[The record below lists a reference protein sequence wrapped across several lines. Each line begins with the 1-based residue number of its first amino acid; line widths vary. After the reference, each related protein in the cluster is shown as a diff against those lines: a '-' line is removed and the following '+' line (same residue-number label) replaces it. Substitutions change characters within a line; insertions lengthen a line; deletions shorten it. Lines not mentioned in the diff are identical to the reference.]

1 MSANRTI
8 LHLRELI
15 QRHQSAPLPRAAARL
30 ETGIAA
36 LDETLEGGL
45 PKGALVE
52 IVSPLPG
59 CGASSLLVSL
69 LRKSA
74 AASRWSALI
83 DGHDHFD
90 PASAGEAVLSCL
102 LWVRCRT
109 ADEALRSAD
118 LLLRDGNL
126 PIVVLDLRGNP
137 ETELRR
143 IPTPQWY
150 RLQRAIEPTGIAGLI
165 LTPRPMIPCAQAR
178 LLLQNRLGLDAL
190 DDEQETIVRTMRMEL
205 TRNRA
210 AMIHEDLAQVG

>member
-1 MSANRTI
+1 MSSNRTI

-15 QRHQSAPLPRAAARL
+15 QRHQTAPVPRASTRL
-30 ETGIAA
+30 ESGIAS
-36 LDETLEGGL
+36 LDETLGGGL

-52 IVSPLPG
+52 IVSALPG

-83 DGHDHFD
+83 DGHDNFD

-102 LWVRCRT
+102 LWIRCRT

-126 PIVVLDLRGNP
+126 PLVVLDLRGNA
-137 ETELRR
+137 EAELRR

-150 RLQRAIEPTGIAGLI
+150 RLQRAIEPTGTAALI

-178 LLLQNRLGLDAL
+178 LLLQNRPGLDAL
-190 DDEQETIVRTMRMEL
+190 DDEQETIVRAMRMEL

-210 AMIHEDLAQVG
+210 ALSPEIFAQAG

>member
-1 MSANRTI
+1 MSSNRTI
-8 LHLRELI
+8 LHLQELI
-15 QRHQSAPLPRAAARL
+15 QRHQTAPQPRAAAHL
-30 ETGIAA
+30 ETGIAT
-36 LDETLEGGL
+36 LDDTLEGGL

-52 IVSPLPG
+52 IVSALPG

-69 LRKSA
+69 LRKNA
-74 AASRWSALI
+74 AAFRWSALI
-83 DGHDHFD
+83 DGHDNFD

-102 LWVRCRT
+102 LWIRCRT
-109 ADEALRSAD
+109 ADEALHSAD

-126 PIVVLDLRGNP
+126 PLVVLDLRGNS
-137 ETELRR
+137 EAELRR

-178 LLLQNRLGLDAL
+178 LLLQNRLSLDAL
-190 DDEQETIVRTMRMEL
+190 DDEQEAIVSALRMEL

-210 AMIHEDLAQVG
+210 AMIHGDFAQAG

>member
-1 MSANRTI
+1 MSSNCTI

-15 QRHQSAPLPRAAARL
+15 QRHQTAPVPRAAARL
-30 ETGIAA
+30 ESGIAS
-36 LDETLEGGL
+36 LDETLGGGL

-52 IVSPLPG
+52 IVSALPG

-83 DGHDHFD
+83 DGHDNFD

-102 LWVRCRT
+102 LWIRCRT

-126 PIVVLDLRGNP
+126 PLVVLDLRGNP
-137 ETELRR
+137 DAELRR

-165 LTPRPMIPCAQAR
+165 LTPRAMIPCAQAR

-190 DDEQETIVRTMRMEL
+190 EDEQESIVRTMRLEL
-205 TRNRA
+205 TRSRS
-210 AMIHEDLAQVG
+210 ELLAQAG

>member
-1 MSANRTI
+1 MSSNRTI
-8 LHLRELI
+8 IHLRELI
-15 QRHQSAPLPRAAARL
+15 QRHQTAPPPRSAARL
-30 ETGIAA
+30 ETGIAT
-36 LDETLEGGL
+36 LDEPLEGGL

-52 IVSPLPG
+52 IVSALPG

-69 LRKSA
+69 LRKNA

-83 DGHDHFD
+83 DGHDNFD

-102 LWVRCRT
+102 LWIRCRT